1 MENTND
7 PTQITIADLDTLK
20 NIIDLATSRGA
31 FRGAELSQVGAIYDK
46 LSAFL
51 TAVVAQAQAQEEAN
65 QSAAADKT
73 QGE

>member
-1 MENTND
+1 MEDN
-7 PTQITIADLDTLK
+7 TQITIADLDTLK
-20 NIIDLATSRGA
+20 NIVDLATSRGA
-31 FRGAELSQVGAIYDK
+31 FRGTELSQVGAIYDK

-51 TAVVAQAQAQEEAN
+51 AAVVAQARAQEEAN